1 VSELRAQGRGV
12 FVNFTAAWCL
22 TCQVNERAI
31 FARTDIRDL
40 FDRYGIA
47 PLEADW
53 TNEDPEIERALA
65 SFGRDGVPLYVF
77 FPPRAD
83 LAPIV
88 LPQVPTHENLENA
101 FSGNG

>member
-1 VSELRAQGRGV
+1 
-12 FVNFTAAWCL
+12 
-22 TCQVNERAI
+22 
-31 FARTDIRDL
+31 
-40 FDRYGIA
+40 
-47 PLEADW
+47 
-53 TNEDPEIERALA
+53 
-65 SFGRDGVPLYVF
+65 LYVF